1 MKKLSAVQLK
11 QQALVFSVADSLE
24 AQALEELNG
33 MQQCWFDVQYHQF
46 PGSLLLRFQFENE
59 EAVSNAEP
67 ELKKWQR
74 KLSAAL
80 LKKRR
85 CVKRYAQASRI
96 YHTRPRSVALFNFA
110 VQYLSILHA
119 VLPGKCLVII
129 LSFFGI
135 KSTYTLSG
143 K

>member
-80 LKKRR
+80 LRKGVVLKDVRR
-85 CVKRYAQASRI
+85 HLIFTTQG
-96 YHTRPRSVALFNFA
+96 PEE
-110 VQYLSILHA
+110 
-119 VLPGKCLVII
+119 
-129 LSFFGI
+129 
-135 KSTYTLSG
+135 
-143 K
+143 

>member
-59 EAVSNAEP
+59 
-67 ELKKWQR
+67 
-74 KLSAAL
+74 
-80 LKKRR
+80 
-85 CVKRYAQASRI
+85 
-96 YHTRPRSVALFNFA
+96 
-110 VQYLSILHA
+110 A